1 MVYGSEI
8 KGCSSDPTTLCD
20 YSGGP
25 TQARVLGT
33 REGNS
38 MREVD
43 ASTQVQMSAVTDQRG
58 RDMALAIWLL
68 LIVVTSTTNRSILQ

>member
-20 YSGGP
+20 YGGGP

-33 REGNS
+33 REGNN
-38 MREVD
+38 MHEVD
-43 ASTQVQMSAVTDQRG
+43 TSTQVQMSAVTDQRG